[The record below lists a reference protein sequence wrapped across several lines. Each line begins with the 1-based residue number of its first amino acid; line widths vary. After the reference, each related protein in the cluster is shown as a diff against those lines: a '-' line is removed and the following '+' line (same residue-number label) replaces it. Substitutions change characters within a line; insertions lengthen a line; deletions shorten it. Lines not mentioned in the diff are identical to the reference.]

1 MLASTLIE
9 LVDYRQF
16 NITDD
21 MRGVPLTESELSER
35 LDKIA
40 KRNVVTT
47 EVDIIED
54 GDSVVLQV
62 KGDREELNRNNL
74 TMTIGLGLFD
84 ADVEKRLIG
93 MEKGE
98 TRTVKWKEQEDVVV
112 QVKSV
117 KRRSLAELNDNIITS
132 LNIDGVNTVEDY
144 KKSLSEEDLRE
155 KRLIAVTRHAIDYV
169 LDNSKFNI
177 AEQDISY
184 FYDLTLKAY
193 ANLAKKEEMTFEE
206 MSEKY
211 FGKSEEELKTKIR
224 EDLYTTIKY
233 VLIAFEYDKEK
244 PLISMIKEE
253 YEKQVKDES
262 RVHAQTLEEAKEKNP
277 YDYYMLAMCRA
288 MVQIRIHEFC
298 KELLKEEL
306 MI

>member
-21 MRGVPLTESELSER
+21 MRGVPLTESELNER

-54 GDSVVLQV
+54 GDSVVLDI
-62 KGDREELNRNNL
+62 KGDRDELNRNNL
-74 TMTIGLGLFD
+74 TLTIGLGLFD
-84 ADVEKRLIG
+84 VEVEKQLIG

-98 TRTVKWKEQEDVVV
+98 TRSLKWKEQEDVVV
-112 QVKSV
+112 EVKSV
-117 KRRSLAELNDNIITS
+117 KRRSLAELTDNIISS
-132 LNIDGVNTVEDY
+132 LNIDGVNTVEEY
-144 KKSLSEEDLRE
+144 KKSLLEEDLRE
-155 KRLIAVTRHAIDYV
+155 KRLMAVTRDAIDYV
-169 LDNSKFNI
+169 LNNSKFNI

-184 FYDLTLKAY
+184 LYDLTLKAY
-193 ANLAKKEEMTFEE
+193 RNLANKEEMTLEE
-206 MSEKY
+206 MAERY
-211 FGKSEEELKTKIR
+211 FRKSEEELKTKIR

-233 VLIAFEYDKEK
+233 VLIAFDYDKDK
-244 PLISMIKEE
+244 PLISIIKEE
-253 YEKQVKDES
+253 YEKQVKEDS

-277 YDYYMLAMCRA
+277 YDYYMLAMCRGL
-288 MVQIRIHEFC
+288 VQVRIHEFC
-298 KELLKEEL
+298 KELL
-306 MI
+306 